1 MDIQLVPF
9 VEQDFAQLIEWSGNE
24 AFLSQWAGPFFTY
37 PLSKEQLSAYSK
49 DANDVRKSDKLNY
62 KIVLAQTGEAVAH
75 LSIGSID
82 RTNSSARLTKVLIG
96 NPAFRGKGI
105 GKAMIEAAL
114 AICFGKMGLHKV
126 SLGVYDFNI
135 PALKTY
141 ESSGFSVDGVL
152 RDAKKAGD
160 SYWNLIE
167 MSILEEEWKALQGI
181 AVLPHGK

>member
-1 MDIQLVPF
+1 MDIRLVPF
-9 VEQDFAQLIEWSGNE
+9 TQQDFAQLIEWSGNE
-24 AFLSQWAGPFFTY
+24 AFLSQWAGPFFKY
-37 PLSKEQLSAYSK
+37 PLTEEQLSAYNS
-49 DANDVRKSDKLNY
+49 DANDERKSEKLNY
-62 KIVLAQTGEAVAH
+62 KIVLAQTNEAVAH

-96 NPAFRGKGI
+96 NPSFRGKGI
-105 GKAMIEAAL
+105 GKSMIESAL
-114 AICFGKMGLHKV
+114 EICFATLNLHKV
-126 SLGVYDFNI
+126 SLGVYDFNL